1 MEPFIRSV
9 GGYYKVLQR
18 GVKTNFS
25 PLKQKGTPRNIA
37 TTKNIMRVCAEIT
50 NNGPLDKD
58 MGWNSIRLWM
68 LSWANT
74 L

>member
-9 GGYYKVLQR
+9 GGYYKVLQQ
-18 GVKTNFS
+18 GVKLTSHRSN
-25 PLKQKGTPRNIA
+25 KGTPRNIA

-58 MGWNSIRLWM
+58 MGMELNKAVDAVI
-68 LSWANT
+68 ANT